1 MTEGTRKFFSPKAA
15 ATHAGCGR
23 TTIMRA
29 LYTNELKAIRDNKNA
44 WKIDREDLEKW
55 TGQRP
60 VTDQLPPSPA
70 PGHALAT
77 RSDPPETLARLAVA
91 EARLADA
98 PTERDRWRD
107 LALRLSE
114 PRPVVVHLTIWERLE
129 RLFGKR

>member
-29 LYTNELKAIRDNKNA
+29 LSSGDLPAIRDNKNA
-44 WKIDREDLEKW
+44 WRIAESDLDAW
-55 TGQRP
+55 SGQRP
-60 VTDQLPPSPA
+60 VPDQTPTENT
-70 PGHALAT
+70 PGHVAAT
-77 RSDPPETLARLAVA
+77 VTDTPETLARLAVA

-98 PTERDRWRD
+98 LAERDRWQA

-114 PRPVVVHLTIWERLE
+114 PRPLVPAVSFWD
-129 RLFGKR
+129 RLFRR